1 MFNVLYIIV
10 CLIFLF
16 LLTIALSVLRSSTVF
31 DYPFGFWLPLWF
43 LITSMVF
50 DYPFGFWLPLWF
62 LITPLVFDYPFGI
75 FELILHKDP
84 IMNPR
89 IMISY
94 NLIHYWPVKIVLT
107 ITVRKMKPCS
117 FLDDRSPRL
126 LKPTIALSLIK
137 YPFSKQKLYK
147 MITLKHTP
155 NWVWYGFTLWL
166 IVTTVVVLVVS
177 Q

>member
-16 LLTIALSVLRSSTVF
+16 LLTIALSVLRSST
-31 DYPFGFWLPLWF
+31 
-43 LITSMVF
+43 VF